1 LTLFLKVIEKQQESP
16 ISIGF
21 VAQKLGSPNDPWD
34 VPADL
39 GVVARDGRAGGRA
52 GGRNAWTPAGVSS
65 RLITTA
71 CFYLL
76 F

>member
-1 LTLFLKVIEKQQESP
+1 LTLFLKVIEKQQEAP

-39 GVVARDGRAGGRA
+39 GVVARDGR
-52 GGRNAWTPAGVSS
+52 V
-65 RLITTA
+65 
-71 CFYLL
+71 
-76 F
+76 